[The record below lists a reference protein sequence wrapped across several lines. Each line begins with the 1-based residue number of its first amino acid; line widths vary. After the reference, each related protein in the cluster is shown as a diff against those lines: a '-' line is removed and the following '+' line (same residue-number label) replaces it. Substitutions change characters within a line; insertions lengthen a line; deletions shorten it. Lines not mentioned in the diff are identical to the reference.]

1 MMKQNQHRWIWVGL
15 LLTCIS
21 IAGLTGCGD
30 LFSGFDKDNVKKNE
44 NSAVLY
50 AMKGNQIMT
59 SYSEWPI
66 PEGEEPSEV
75 TSRYDFLMLIDFKTG
90 DDNQVRFYGLE
101 GADVGKRDYYLYPDC
116 TNPDDC
122 KITGT
127 LDGEDL
133 TINIQSN
140 GRSYQA
146 EGAIR
151 RIIHS
156 NNNYGSAE
164 LTATYKYQNTTIEYR
179 LEGGVKR
186 YNR

>member
-1 MMKQNQHRWIWVGL
+1 MAV
-15 LLTCIS
+15 
-21 IAGLTGCGD
+21 LTGCED
-30 LFSGFDKDNVKKNE
+30 LFSGFDKEDGRNNE
-44 NSAVLY
+44 KSAVLY
-50 AMKGNQIMT
+50 AMRSSEVMT

-75 TSRYDFLMLIDFKTG
+75 TTRYDFLMLIDFKTG
-90 DDNQVRFYGLE
+90 DDNQVRLYGLE

-116 TNPDDC
+116 TNPEDC

-146 EGAIR
+146 EGVIR
-151 RIIHS
+151 RIINN

-164 LTATYKYQNTTIEYR
+164 LTATYKYQNTTVQYR
-179 LEGGVKR
+179 LEGSVKR
-186 YNR
+186 Y